1 MMQAPMQAL
10 RQSFIVRNRAM
21 LVSGLVLL
29 FLILLALLGPV
40 VYPVDPTLQD
50 VENLRAYPSPQH
62 LLGTDDLGRDTLAR
76 LIVGLRVSLVVALV
90 VEAFNVVV
98 GAGLGIMAGYFGGI
112 VDILVSR
119 LADMLFAFP
128 GLLLAILISAVF
140 GSSVGGFAGG
150 TGRLFLVSLSL
161 AIVGWPLMA
170 RYTRGQTLSLKERP
184 FIESTR
190 ALGADDRG
198 ILLRHIVPNLAG
210 LIIVSATLD
219 VSSVIVS
226 EATLGL
232 LGLSAQPPQTS
243 LGRMIVEAFNYITL
257 NWTQV
262 LFPGLA
268 LALLVL
274 ALSFVGD
281 GLQEYVERG

>member
-1 MMQAPMQAL
+1 ML
-10 RQSFIVRNRAM
+10 RRLFRSRV
-21 LVSGLVLL
+21 VLL
-29 FLILLALLGPV
+29 SAIFLLALILVALFGSLF
-40 VYPVDPTLQD
+40 YAVDPSALD
-50 VENLRAYPSPQH
+50 VNNLRAFPTPAH
-62 LLGTDDLGRDTLAR
+62 PMGTDDLGRDTLAR
-76 LIVGLRVSLVVALV
+76 LMMGLRVSLLVGVA
-90 VEAFNVVV
+90 VEAFNVIV
-98 GAGLGIMAGYFGGI
+98 GAGLGILAGYFGGWI
-112 VDILVSR
+112 DILVSR
-119 LADMLFAFP
+119 TADMLFAFP
-128 GLLLAILISAVF
+128 GLLLAILISAIF

-150 TGRLFLVSLSL
+150 AGRLLLVSLSL
-161 AIVGWPLMA
+161 AVVGWPLMA
-170 RYTRGQTLSLKERP
+170 RYTRGQTLALRERQ

-190 ALGADDRG
+190 ALGASD
-198 ILLRHIVPNLAG
+198 RHILWRHILPNLAG

-219 VSSVIVS
+219 VAGVIVS

-243 LGRMIVEAFNYITL
+243 LGKMIVEAFSYISL

-262 LFPGLA
+262 LFPGLV

>member
-1 MMQAPMQAL
+1 MLRSLFRSRVVLISAIFIAL
-10 RQSFIVRNRAM
+10 
-21 LVSGLVLL
+21 LL
-29 FLILLALLGPV
+29 LLALTGTLL
-40 VYPVDPTLQD
+40 YPVDPAQQD
-50 VENLRAYPSPQH
+50 VDNLRAFPTAAH

-76 LIVGLRVSLVVALV
+76 LIVGVRISLLV
-90 VEAFNVVV
+90 GLAVEAFNVIV
-98 GAGLGIMAGYFGGI
+98 GAGLGVLAGYFGGWI
-112 VDILVSR
+112 DILVAR
-119 LADMLFAFP
+119 VADMLFAFP

-150 TGRLFLVSLSL
+150 AGRLLLVSFSL
-161 AIVGWPLMA
+161 ALVGWPLMA
-170 RYTRGQTLSLKERP
+170 RYTRGQTMALKERS

-190 ALGADDRG
+190 ALGAGDG
-198 ILLRHIVPNLAG
+198 HILLRHILPNLAG

-219 VSSVIVS
+219 VASVIVS

-243 LGRMIVEAFNYITL
+243 LGKMIVEAFAYITL

-262 LFPGLA
+262 LFPSLV

-274 ALSFVGD
+274 ALSYVGD
-281 GLQEYVERG
+281 GLQEYIERG

>member
-1 MMQAPMQAL
+1 ML
-10 RQSFIVRNRAM
+10 RRLFRSRIVFISAVF
-21 LVSGLVLL
+21 LVA
-29 FLILLALLGPV
+29 LILLALAGPFL
-40 VYPVDPTLQD
+40 YRVDPSLQD
-50 VENLRAYPSPQH
+50 VDNLRAFPALAH
-62 LLGTDDLGRDTLAR
+62 VLGTDDLGRDTLAR
-76 LIVGLRVSLVVALV
+76 LIVGVRISLLVAVV
-90 VEAFNVVV
+90 VEAFNVTV
-98 GAGLGIMAGYFGGI
+98 GGGLGVLAGYFGGWS
-112 VDILVSR
+112 DILVSR
-119 LADMLFAFP
+119 IADMLFAFP

-150 TGRLFLVSLSL
+150 AGRLLLVSFSL
-161 AIVGWPLMA
+161 ALVGWPLMA
-170 RYTRGQTLSLKERP
+170 RYTRGQTLALKERS

-190 ALGADDRG
+190 ALGAG
-198 ILLRHIVPNLAG
+198 NGHILLRHILPNLAG

-219 VSSVIVS
+219 VASVIVS

-243 LGRMIVEAFNYITL
+243 LGKMIVEAFGYITL

-262 LFPGLA
+262 LFPSLV

-281 GLQEYVERG
+281 GLQEYIERG